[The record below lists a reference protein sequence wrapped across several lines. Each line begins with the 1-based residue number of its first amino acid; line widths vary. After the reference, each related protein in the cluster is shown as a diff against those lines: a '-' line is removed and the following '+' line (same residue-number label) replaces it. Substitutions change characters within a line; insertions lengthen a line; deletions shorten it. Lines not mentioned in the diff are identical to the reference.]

1 MTALTTESKIAGAL
15 AALTVEE
22 KVQLLT
28 GRDFW
33 ITWPIEKIGLR
44 RILVSDGPA
53 GFRGCGQLDTVGGK
67 TVADRLPRRSRLPGI
82 RTSHGATAPRPRW
95 RLAARASTSCSAL
108 PSTCTAPRS
117 ADGISRRSVRIRC
130 SPLTLPPPT

>member
-1 MTALTTESKIAGAL
+1 MTALTSDSKIAGAL

-22 KVQLLT
+22 KVRLLT

-33 ITWPIEKIGLR
+33 TTWPIEKIGLR
-44 RILVSDGPA
+44 RILVSDGPS
-53 GFRGCGQLDTVGGK
+53 GIRGETWDERDPSLN
-67 TVADRLPRRSRLPGI
+67 LPRLPGI

-117 ADGISRRSVRIRC
+117 AAGISRRSARTRC